1 MDAMSVIGEKEV
13 LIDELGKANKELVT
27 ATITYKEVQS
37 GLWLNTDFESELGKK
52 RPTVDEKKA
61 YVSYHSLEHRK
72 QREIAEYNKELIL
85 AKIKLCDDKLG
96 VL

>member
-1 MDAMSVIGEKEV
+1 MDAMSVIDDKEV
-13 LIDELGKANKELVT
+13 LIGELDKANKELVT
-27 ATITYKEVQS
+27 ATINYKELQS
-37 GLWLNTDFESELGKK
+37 ELWLNTNFEEELGKK

-61 YVSYHSLEHRK
+61 YVSYHSLDERK
-72 QREIAEYNKELIL
+72 QREMAEYNKELIL